1 VAEVAAAGGATN
13 LGANHSVRAIFNQLD
28 GIASLWLVKTW
39 PTAVRIKLGCAL
51 EQLRA
56 ATAAR
61 EGSDSGFFEQL
72 AGTGALGSTFA
83 KNVIFKLAKFS
94 APFVVTLVY

>member
-1 VAEVAAAGGATN
+1 
-13 LGANHSVRAIFNQLD
+13 
-28 GIASLWLVKTW
+28 
-39 PTAVRIKLGCAL
+39 VRIKLGCAL

-61 EGSDSGFFEQL
+61 EGSDPGFFEQL
-72 AGTGALGSTFA
+72 AGEGALGTSFA
-83 KNVIFKLAKFS
+83 KHVIFKLAEFS